1 MTATRHQVGPRARI
15 SRVHCNYEQLLSDL
29 RPPQLPRTRR
39 QHRPPATSRRPVTFP
54 GRLDTTRL
62 PPTATAT
69 ATATS
74 TARHRLAM
82 PPRTAR
88 ARKPPAKASDDDT
101 TPPKAKKAKAAPK
114 AATAT
119 AVGPITADDIAA
131 NTVSEGV
138 GEGRA
143 HASPAPA
150 PAPPPASPH
159 PTFAAPPAAERPS
172 GSPIRAPHPPSSS
185 TSPAH
190 QQRRQFCITG
200 ALARSRADIENEIK
214 GFGGS
219 VAKSVTAAV
228 TILVCNQSGTK
239 KCLVSAS

>member
-62 PPTATAT
+62 PPTATATAT

-143 HASPAPA
+143 HA
-150 PAPPPASPH
+150 
-159 PTFAAPPAAERPS
+159 
-172 GSPIRAPHPPSSS
+172 
-185 TSPAH
+185 
-190 QQRRQFCITG
+190 
-200 ALARSRADIENEIK
+200 LARRRTLLPLPRPLHRRPRRTRHSPRLPPLIR
-214 GFGGS
+214 
-219 VAKSVTAAV
+219 
-228 TILVCNQSGTK
+228 
-239 KCLVSAS
+239 